1 MPKLRYDTV
10 LEPMKAI
17 VNAKEAADLLHCSV
31 KSIENHARS
40 GRLPG
45 IKFGD
50 GWIFSTELLVET
62 VKKLSLSEA
71 EIRSKSARSIGILA
85 VNLKSK
91 RKPPGMAH
99 LSDREIDQILSGKL
113 KLTIAED

>member
-1 MPKLRYDTV
+1 MPKLSYDTM

-17 VNAKEAADLLHCSV
+17 VNAKEAADLLQCSV

-45 IKFGD
+45 IKMGY
-50 GWIFSTELLVET
+50 GWIFSSELLVET
-62 VKKLSLSEA
+62 VKKISISEA
-71 EIRSKSARSIGILA
+71 EVRSKRSRPLGILTGST
-85 VNLKSK
+85 KSK

-99 LSDREIDQILSGKL
+99 LSDQEIDQILSGKL
-113 KLTIAED
+113 KLNSAGN